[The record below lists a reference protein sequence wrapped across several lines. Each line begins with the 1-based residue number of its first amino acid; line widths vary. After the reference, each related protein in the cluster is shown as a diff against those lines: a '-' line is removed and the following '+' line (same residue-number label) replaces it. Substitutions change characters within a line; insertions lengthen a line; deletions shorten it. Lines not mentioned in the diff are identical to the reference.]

1 MVVGGEPATAGEEFS
16 SAVNDGLTIRCWC
29 STCRSSTSTMGG
41 TGSSIHAKFTKTL
54 LDKDHKGD
62 RPAPKSSKASNMT
75 MKYRLLGRSG
85 LRVSEFALGTMTF
98 GEDWGWGAPKDEAQK
113 VYNAFRES
121 GGNFIDTANIYT
133 NGTSETFLS
142 EFVKGHR
149 ASLVLATK
157 YTNATPGTDPNA
169 AGNHRKS
176 MMQSVEASL
185 KRLQTDYIDLY
196 WVHIWDQLT
205 PVEEIM
211 RGLDDLV
218 RQGKVLYVGI
228 SDFPAWWIA
237 QANTLASL
245 RGWSPFV
252 ALQMEYSLIE
262 RTVERELIPMARA
275 LNLGVTAW
283 SPLSRGVLTG
293 KYHGHGSSESG
304 RMSADSLK
312 QFMPEEQRTGRILA
326 AVKTV
331 ANQVGRSMAQVALA
345 WLRSGPGPV
354 FPNIG
359 ARKLS
364 QLQDNLAS
372 IDLLL
377 SADQLKALDGASR
390 IELGFPCA
398 LYSMP
403 MVRALMHGG
412 MGDQ

>member
-1 MVVGGEPATAGEEFS
+1 
-16 SAVNDGLTIRCWC
+16 
-29 STCRSSTSTMGG
+29 MGG

-54 LDKDHKGD
+54 LDKDHKGG
-62 RPAPKSSKASNMT
+62 RTAPKSSKTSNMT

-98 GEDWGWGAPKDEAQK
+98 GDDWGWGAPKDEAQK

-133 NGTSETFLS
+133 NGTSETFLG
-142 EFVKGHR
+142 EFMKGHR

-304 RMSADSLK
+304 RMSVDSLK
-312 QFMPEEQRTGRILA
+312 PFMPEEQRTGRILA

-345 WLRSGPGPV
+345 WLRSGPVPV
-354 FPNIG
+354 IPIIG

-377 SADQLKALDGASR
+377 SADQLKALDEASR
-390 IELGFPCA
+390 IELGFPYA
-398 LYSMP
+398 LYSMD

-412 MGDQ
+412 MSDQIVA